1 MLGTY
6 GHREQPRGSV
16 FTLAPRVPE
25 RSTPRHHL
33 KSQPHADDPRIR
45 VSGSDLSPP
54 LQAWQPSLIKT
65 SQASPRQS
73 QTSDLPIKPGKT
85 AAEGIPSLCK
95 LAMALLTE
103 PGKGLPSL
111 QESKVVGPSRPAARH
126 AGGLLPSW
134 QSLSSRPFSFLSFR
148 HCLCFLTCRRSLSLL
163 EYRFFSPVIS
173 FATVSPVSQ
182 NKACSV
188 LTEVFE

>member
-1 MLGTY
+1 MCLALTGTGSSLGAQSL
-6 GHREQPRGSV
+6 HLLPASLRGPLPAI
-16 FTLAPRVPE
+16 T
-25 RSTPRHHL
+25 
-33 KSQPHADDPRIR
+33 
-45 VSGSDLSPP
+45 LSPSHTPMTPACFRLRP
-54 LQAWQPSLIKT
+54 LPSPPGLAAILNKDIAGFT
-65 SQASPRQS
+65 QS

-163 EYRFFSPVIS
+163 EYRFSSPVIS

-188 LTEVFE
+188 LTE